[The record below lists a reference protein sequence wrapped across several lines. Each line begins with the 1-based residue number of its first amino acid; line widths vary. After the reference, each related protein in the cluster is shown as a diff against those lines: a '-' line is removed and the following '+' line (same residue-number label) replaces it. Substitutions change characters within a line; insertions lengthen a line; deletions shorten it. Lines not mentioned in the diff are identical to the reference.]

1 MVAVAASS
9 ACAIRLHICH
19 RYVEIDVDM
28 QKWDFVD
35 GVLGV
40 VMLLGNH
47 RANAKIDSPTFLV
60 VTLNEFFQH
69 GRIACVSIG
78 PPLPKVSFSSAQ
90 MFTGPSVVSKSVLR
104 KFNEVAN
111 LLSPAGECF
120 PLRPI

>member
-69 GRIACVSIG
+69 GRIACG
-78 PPLPKVSFSSAQ
+78 FHRPALAESFVFERADVYWP
-90 MFTGPSVVSKSVLR
+90 FGR
-104 KFNEVAN
+104 FE
-111 LLSPAGECF
+111 ERF
-120 PLRPI
+120 EEI